1 MKRIWHPWHAWECV
15 GMFTN
20 ASPYGA
26 DESKARYAEFFRD
39 LPKFSATVDRV
50 LRDWP
55 ISCEHFLTNDEI
67 NRIAWLGQSSMFL
80 SESVPAQYRAGF
92 KLLSA
97 DERRAANAVAAA
109 GLVKWQRGFVDHA
122 RANRSVHQHL
132 EAAWLP
138 F

>member
-1 MKRIWHPWHAWECV
+1 
-15 GMFTN
+15 MFTD

-26 DESKARYAEFFRD
+26 EESKARYAEFLRD
-39 LPKFSATVDRV
+39 LPKFAATLDRV
-50 LRDWP
+50 LKNWP

-92 KLLSA
+92 KLLTA
-97 DERRAANAVAAA
+97 DEQRAANAVAAA

-122 RANRSVHQHL
+122 RSNRSVHQHL